1 MGDEREIDS
10 AGERERQRPLTSK
23 VDFERGRQAG
33 TCTDRKKDIQE
44 RRRGGR
50 GRERDTRRKEISR
63 DREIPTE

>member
-10 AGERERQRPLTSK
+10 AVERERERQRPLTSK

-33 TCTDRKKDIQE
+33 TCTDRKKDIRE

-50 GRERDTRRKEISR
+50 GRERDT
-63 DREIPTE
+63 